1 MFSSPITAYKQ
12 IDAESDIRG
21 ADPIRLITLL
31 FDGAEAALA
40 KAQSQLAANDLGGK
54 SDSLTKAM
62 TIIVEGLSA
71 SLSVAQG
78 GELAERLK
86 ALYDYMVSRLVHAN
100 IHKDAAAIAEVQQLL
115 GEIAGAWRELRPN
128 LAGDQNSAKRNA

>member
-1 MFSSPITAYKQ
+1 MFTSPIASYKQ

-40 KAQSQLAANDLGGK
+40 TAQSQLAANDLRGK
-54 SDSLTKAM
+54 SESLTKAM
-62 TIIVEGLSA
+62 TIIIEGLSA
-71 SLSVAQG
+71 SLSTEKG

-86 ALYDYMVSRLVHAN
+86 ALYSYMVSRLIHAN

-115 GEIAGAWRELRPN
+115 GEISGAWRELRVN
-128 LAGDQNSAKRNA
+128 LAGEQNSAKHTP

>member
-1 MFSSPITAYKQ
+1 MFSSPIASYKQ
-12 IDAESDIRG
+12 INAESEIRG

-31 FDGAEAALA
+31 FDGAEAALE
-40 KAQSQLAANDLGGK
+40 KAQSQLAANDVVGK

-71 SLSVAQG
+71 SLSVEQG

-86 ALYDYMVSRLVHAN
+86 ALYDYMVLRLVHAN
-100 IHKDAAAIAEVQQLL
+100 IHKDAAAISEVQHLL
-115 GEIAGAWRELRPN
+115 AEISGAWRDLRPN
-128 LAGDQNSAKRNA
+128 SGGDQDSDKPNR

>member
-1 MFSSPITAYKQ
+1 MFTSPIASYKQ

-40 KAQSQLAANDLGGK
+40 TAQAQLAANDLRGK

-62 TIIVEGLSA
+62 AIIVEGLSA
-71 SLSVAQG
+71 SLSIEQG

-86 ALYDYMVSRLVHAN
+86 ALYNYMVSRLIHAN
-100 IHKDAAAIAEVQQLL
+100 IHKDAAAITEVQQLL
-115 GEIAGAWRELRPN
+115 GEISGAWRELRPN
-128 LAGDQNSAKRNA
+128 LAGEQNSAKRNP